1 MYVSAPLRS
10 GEQIVGA
17 VLAGNNMDA
26 LTAEL
31 QGSAVAQVAV
41 YGADAQLLQ
50 TSLELND
57 ITRQALVLDTALQRQ
72 ALATDGRNVPVRSLT
87 MGGVPYRAAY
97 APLNYGQSTPGVVAV
112 LIPDNLPFATG
123 VARQLTAIMAAGIT
137 GMAVAMVFVGVAF
150 MAGRTQRVQNT
161 AEALAAGHKTARTH
175 MQPVDEAG
183 AAGAALD
190 QYANRVLREQ
200 NVMQQALQR
209 QRRETNHLAAVL
221 TALPDGVIVQDT
233 TGNLTFVNESARR
246 LLNTSTNIQ
255 ENFAR
260 MVQKIR
266 GDRARHPLAPGLYA
280 IGDPQRIEM
289 GERMLNAQAAAI
301 TSVGGEQVG
310 TVIVM
315 RDMTDMVQQ
324 EQKRERLLQA
334 VEEQVQSPLMDIA
347 QASAFDDTP
356 LDDFTRE
363 ITKRAVALQ
372 KLVVEMREI
381 TTVDASDIQQSQKQI
396 RLDTFIWAVANE
408 WRQIA
413 QAAGLQFYVSIDRSG
428 LHILGEER
436 RLRWAVGNIIDNAIK
451 YTPPGGAVT
460 LEVNG
465 ESRGQALMRVRDNG
479 AGIAAEELPR
489 VTTRF
494 YRGNPVTQT
503 GAIIRTPGMGQGLFT
518 AEQIFKAH
526 GGFLRVR
533 SKPGTGTAVYFSLPV
548 TSAQS
553 LDLPRLVEDFEGE
566 TVRLPENQF
575 PDLRL

>member
-1 MYVSAPLRS
+1 
-10 GEQIVGA
+10 
-17 VLAGNNMDA
+17 
-26 LTAEL
+26 
-31 QGSAVAQVAV
+31 
-41 YGADAQLLQ
+41 AQLLQ
-50 TSLELND
+50 TSLDLD
-57 ITRQALVLDTALQRQ
+57 DPTRQALTLDTALQRQ

-87 MGGVPYRAAY
+87 ISGVPHRAAY
-97 APLNYGQSTPGVVAV
+97 IPLNYGQSTLGVVAV

-123 VARQLTAIMAAGIT
+123 VARQLTAVMAAGIA
-137 GMAVAMVFVGVAF
+137 GMAVVVTFVGVA
-150 MAGRTQRVQNT
+150 AISSRTERVQRT
-161 AEALAAGHKTARTH
+161 AEALAAGHKTARTR
-175 MQPVDEAG
+175 MRPVDEAG

-200 NVMQQALQR
+200 NAMQQTLQR
-209 QRRETNHLAAVL
+209 QRRETNHLASVL

-233 TGNLTFVNESARR
+233 AGNLTFVNEAARR

-260 MVQKIR
+260 MIQKIS
-266 GDRARHPLAPGLYA
+266 GSNKRHTLAPGFYA

-289 GERMLNAQAAAI
+289 GEKMLNAQAAAI
-301 TSVGGEQVG
+301 TSVSGEQVG

-315 RDMTDMVQQ
+315 RDMTEMVRQ
-324 EQKRERLLQA
+324 EQRRERLLQA
-334 VEEQVQSPLMDIA
+334 VEEQVQAPLQDIA
-347 QASAFDDTP
+347 RASAYDDTP

-381 TTVDASDIQQSQKQI
+381 TTVDVDEIQQVQKQI

-413 QAAGLQFYVSIDRSG
+413 QAAGLQFYVSIERNG
-428 LHILGEER
+428 MHVLGEER

-451 YTPPGGAVT
+451 YTPPGGSVT
-460 LEVNG
+460 LEVTG
-465 ESRGQALMRVRDNG
+465 ESKGQALMRVRDNG
-479 AGIAAEELPR
+479 AGIAAAELPH

-494 YRGNPVTQT
+494 YRGNPVTKT
-503 GAIIRTPGMGQGLFT
+503 GAIIRTPGMGQGLHT

-533 SKPGTGTAVYFSLPV
+533 SKPSIGTAVYFSLPV

-553 LDLPRLVEDFEGE
+553 LDLPRLQEDFEGE
-566 TVRLPENQF
+566 TVKLPENQF